1 MRKYRKREHIE
12 NYLRTSYIGN
22 PMFEDVFLYHN
33 SLPECDFDEIDT
45 STVFFNK
52 KVDFPVMINAMT
64 GGSSFSED
72 INASLARLAKHFN
85 IPMAVGSETIALEE
99 EDAMESFAIVRE
111 NIGDDGIVI
120 ANLSGRA
127 TVDEARKAVEIIKAD
142 ALQIHLN
149 PAQELAMDEGD
160 RSFRNVL
167 SNIENIV
174 KGVDVPVI
182 VKEVGFGISQ
192 DVAKRLYGAG
202 VRNIDISGF
211 GGTNFIEVENLRNPN
226 NDLTELYGWG
236 IPTAMSLIE
245 VASLNYDELN
255 IISSGGV
262 KSSLDVV
269 KSIVL
274 GASMVGI
281 SGEILSYLLRGG
293 YEYCQQYLENLIY
306 RSKMIMM
313 LTGAK
318 NISELKNL
326 DYKVT
331 GKLRE
336 LVDYDK

>member
-12 NYLRTSYIGN
+12 NYLRTTFVGN

-33 SLPECDFDEIDT
+33 SLPECDFYEIDT
-45 STVFFNK
+45 STTFLNK
-52 KVDFPVMINAMT
+52 KVDFPLMINAMT
-64 GGSSFSED
+64 GGSDFSEN
-72 INASLARLAKHFN
+72 INESLAYVAKKFN
-85 IPMAVGSETIALEE
+85 IPMAVGSETIALED
-99 EDAMESFAIVRE
+99 EDAKKSFQVVRDIV
-111 NIGDDGIVI
+111 GDGIVI
-120 ANLSGRA
+120 ANLSGHA
-127 TVDEARKAVEIIKAD
+127 SVEEAKKAVDIISAD
-142 ALQIHLN
+142 GLQIHLN

-160 RSFRNVL
+160 RSFKNVL
-167 SNIENIV
+167 LNIENIV
-174 KGVDVPVI
+174 KKLEVPVI

-192 DVAKRLYGAG
+192 DVAKRLYGVG
-202 VRNIDISGF
+202 VRHIDVSGF
-211 GGTNFIEVENLRNPN
+211 GGTNFLEVENLRAPE
-226 NDLTELYGWG
+226 NDLSELYSWG

-245 VASLNYDELN
+245 VAELNYDELS

-262 KSSLDVV
+262 KSSLDVI

-281 SGEILSYLLRGG
+281 SGEILTYLIHGG
-293 YEYCQQYLENLIY
+293 AEYTMQYIENLIY
-306 RSKMIMM
+306 KSKMIMM

-318 NISELKNL
+318 NVSELKNL

>member
-12 NYLRTSYIGN
+12 NYLRTTFVGN

-33 SLPECDFDEIDT
+33 SLPECDFYEIDT
-45 STVFFNK
+45 STTFLNK
-52 KVDFPVMINAMT
+52 KVDFPLMINAMT
-64 GGSSFSED
+64 GGSDFSED
-72 INASLARLAKHFN
+72 INESLAEVARKFN
-85 IPMAVGSETIALEE
+85 IPMAVGSETIALED
-99 EDAMESFAIVRE
+99 EDAKKSFSIVRQ
-111 NIGDDGIVI
+111 IMGDGIVL

-127 TVDEARKAVEIIKAD
+127 SVEDAKRAIEVVQAD
-142 ALQIHLN
+142 GIQIHLN

-160 RSFRNVL
+160 RSFKNIL
-167 SNIENIV
+167 DNIESIV
-174 KGVDVPVI
+174 KGVEVPVI

-192 DVAKRLYGAG
+192 DVAKRLYSVG
-202 VRNIDISGF
+202 VRNIDVSGF
-211 GGTNFIEVENLRNPN
+211 GGTNFLEVENLRAPE
-226 NDLTELYGWG
+226 NDLSELYSWG

-245 VASLNYDELN
+245 VSALNYDELS

-281 SGEILSYLLRGG
+281 SGEILTYLIHGG
-293 YEYCQQYLENLIY
+293 YEYTMQYIENLIY
-306 RSKMIMM
+306 KCKMIMT